1 MAFEFVLKRQ
11 AVFGCAEIVRRN
23 FRRQELCEQ
32 RHTREEVWGEDE
44 EQWVHLTEEDK
55 GCVKGT
61 VER

>member
-1 MAFEFVLKRQ
+1 MCRDCEEEFQ
-11 AVFGCAEIVRRN
+11 E
-23 FRRQELCEQ
+23 QELCEQ
-32 RHTREEVWGEDE
+32 RHTRGEVWGEDE